1 MHDGHGA
8 GSKEEK
14 EEKQDTKNTTFNKAN
29 YENST
34 HMHPA

>member
-1 MHDGHGA
+1 MHGGHGT

-14 EEKQDTKNTTFNKAN
+14 EKQDTKNTTFNKAN